1 MTATTAALAKSRVTP
16 SHAVKDMLIITKR
29 NLRRFL
35 RMPQLLLI
43 ATVQP
48 VMFLLLFTFV
58 FGGAIAIPGVE
69 YIDFL
74 LPGILVQTV
83 VFGSTNTAIGL
94 TEDLAAGVIDRFR
107 SLPMARGAVLAG
119 RTLAD
124 LVRSAAV
131 NTLMIFVGYIIGF
144 RPSGIPQLLLG
155 LLLALMFGYSI
166 SWVFAAIGLFGRT
179 PEAAQSASFLLAF
192 PFVFLR
198 KGLGGKKQG
207 RGGDVTDAVGTIGL
221 FDNIRAVRGGS
232 SLGVTVDG
240 PLGPP
245 RVVKPGAILIGKQR
259 EFCRTFRNQSEVTV
273 PGIHFIQEDSP
284 EQIGQAIADWR
295 RTIDG

>member
-1 MTATTAALAKSRVTP
+1 MTATTVSAAKSKVTP
-16 SHAVKDMLIITKR
+16 AHALKDMLIITKR

-35 RMPQLLLI
+35 RMPQLLVI

-131 NTLMIFVGYIIGF
+131 NALMIFVGYLIGF
-144 RPSGIPQLLLG
+144 RPSGIPQLLFG
-155 LLLALMFGYSI
+155 LFLALMFGYSI
-166 SWVFAAIGLFGRT
+166 SWVFAAVGLFART

-192 PFVFLR
+192 PFVFASSVFVPVQSMPGWLQVFAENQPVSVLATTVR
-198 KGLGGKKQG
+198 GLTIGIEALPGGK
-207 RGGDVTDAVGTIGL
+207 TIEGMVAL
-221 FDNIRAVRGGS
+221 SIAWIIGIFVVASPLSV
-232 SLGVTVDG
+232 SLY
-240 PLGPP
+240 
-245 RVVKPGAILIGKQR
+245 
-259 EFCRTFRNQSEVTV
+259 
-273 PGIHFIQEDSP
+273 
-284 EQIGQAIADWR
+284 R
-295 RTIDG
+295 RIFS

>member
-1 MTATTAALAKSRVTP
+1 MTTTAVNPTKSRVTP
-16 SHAVKDMLIITKR
+16 MHAIKDMWIITKR
-29 NLRRFL
+29 NLRRFI
-35 RMPQLLLI
+35 RMPQLLLV

-83 VFGSTNTAIGL
+83 MFGATNTATGL

-131 NTLMIFVGYIIGF
+131 NTLMIFVAFLIGF
-144 RPSGIPQLLLG
+144 RPVGIPQLLLG
-155 LLLALMFGYSI
+155 LLLALMFGYSM
-166 SWVFAAIGLFGRT
+166 SWVFAAIGLMART
-179 PEAAQSASFLLAF
+179 PEAAQSASFLLVF
-192 PFVFLR
+192 PFVFASSVFVPVQTMPDWLR
-198 KGLGGKKQG
+198 VFAENQPVSVLATTVRGL
-207 RGGDVTDAVGTIGL
+207 TIGIEAL
-221 FDNIRAVRGGS
+221 PSGK
-232 SLGVTVDG
+232 TVEG
-240 PLGPP
+240 MVFLSIAWIIAIF
-245 RVVKPGAILIGKQR
+245 VVA
-259 EFCRTFRNQSEVTV
+259 
-273 PGIHFIQEDSP
+273 SP
-284 EQIGQAIADWR
+284 ISVSIYR
-295 RTIDG
+295 RIFS